1 MHFDYI
7 RLRARIREKLG
18 SDVVFAA
25 RLGISKTSLSLR
37 LNNQLH
43 FSQRDIYNSMRI
55 LQIRP
60 DEVGAYFFE
69 RPRCE
74 EFYFDGKEGLWMQVR
89 GWRLLNGLRS
99 GLWRTGR

>member
-37 LNNQLH
+37 L
-43 FSQRDIYNSMRI
+43 

-74 EFYFDGKEGLWMQVR
+74 EFYF
-89 GWRLLNGLRS
+89 
-99 GLWRTGR
+99 

>member
-60 DEVGAYFFE
+60 DEVGAYFLSGPVVRSFI
-69 RPRCE
+69 
-74 EFYFDGKEGLWMQVR
+74 FDGKEGLWMQVR
-89 GWRLLNGLRS
+89 GWRLLNGLQS